1 MFFSSFSDPTEILF
15 KGCKMVNVLST
26 PFKVCYIVPCFNL
39 DRCLIKIPVYLTR
52 HAEDYETVFT
62 VHGILGETP
71 RRLYIRGQGSYDEKH
86 EAILNV

>member
-1 MFFSSFSDPTEILF
+1 MVLFLWLNSSDYSKILW
-15 KGCKMVNVLST
+15 
-26 PFKVCYIVPCFNL
+26 
-39 DRCLIKIPVYLTR
+39 CLKNFGKLWYTISIFTR